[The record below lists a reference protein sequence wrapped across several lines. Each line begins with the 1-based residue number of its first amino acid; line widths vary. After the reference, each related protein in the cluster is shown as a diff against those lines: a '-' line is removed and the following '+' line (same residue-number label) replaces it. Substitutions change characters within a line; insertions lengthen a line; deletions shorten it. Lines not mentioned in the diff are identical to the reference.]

1 MNEINLEKF
10 TEFGKIKNIYNSLY
24 DRTGLIEFV
33 NNVVINMDIFD
44 DNNKNGFG
52 IMLSDLSNIYV
63 LISKTLFP
71 FNKLNSKQKVTI
83 DFKNATRNFVIG
95 YIWLCPWEIQ
105 NKENNTLQFINFI
118 DSRISGLNIAKY
130 MIEKYEENNKYKI
143 SLLPFEVSIRAKNYW
158 KKYFIKVYNIKNN
171 KELDQMINDYNFKET
186 DIRWDELKSSFLNIQ
201 TM

>member
-10 TEFGKIKNIYNSLY
+10 TEFGTIKNIYSLY
-24 DRTGLIEFV
+24 DRKGLIEFV

-83 DFKNATRNFVIG
+83 DLKNATNNFVIG
-95 YIWLCPWEIQ
+95 YIWLSPRKIQ

-130 MIEKYEENNKYKI
+130 MIEKYEKNCKYK
-143 SLLPFEVSIRAKNYW
+143 SCLLPFEVSMRAKKYW

-171 KELDQMINDYNFKET
+171 KELDQMINDYKFKET
-186 DIRWDELKSSFLNIQ
+186 DIRWDELKSSFLNI
-201 TM
+201 